1 MKAKLENPTVITAY
15 PGFFMLSYD
24 NGSLFEAIERG
35 DNPEQFISRKPV
47 IGWLIEVQTED
58 REEAYPFDTP
68 ITPGGTTLQDGV
80 TLLQPDGSIVIYG
93 VGIWDNMAE
102 FLKAIKS
109 KDIT

>member
-1 MKAKLENPTVITAY
+1 MKAKLENPTVIPAY

-24 NGSLFEAIERG
+24 NGSLFEAIMRD

-68 ITPGGTTLQDGV
+68 LVPGGTSLRDGV
-80 TLLQPDGSIVIYG
+80 TLLQPDGSITIYG
-93 VGIWDNMAE
+93 IGTWDTMRD
-102 FLKAIKS
+102 FLNAIKT
-109 KDIT
+109 KDII